1 MSGHVPHVRYVP
13 VRGMY
18 FSGGEAMAMNDQDNV
33 RKEKKGKSGRRF
45 FGGFC
50 VGLFTALF
58 LIAGLGTGYLMLYG
72 FRFSIDEEELALAIK
87 EKTEIQAR
95 QELPGLLKQFGDQ
108 IPVLV
113 EDMIP
118 AEVTL
123 DFGQAR
129 IELPPDAIA
138 AIKQE
143 LGRLTRDSVNQQLK
157 KLDLEQYADS
167 LATMAYDLVKTTLET
182 EVRGRT
188 FRIQAN
194 RWMSI
199 PVTVL
204 AK

>member
-1 MSGHVPHVRYVP
+1 MCQD
-13 VRGMY
+13 MY
-18 FSGGEAMAMNDQDNV
+18 FSGGEAMNDNEMKDKNDRNDRTN
-33 RKEKKGKSGRRF
+33 RKDRKDRRF
-45 FGGFC
+45 FAGLC
-50 VGLFTALF
+50 VGLCTALF
-58 LIAGLGTGYLMLYG
+58 IITCIGTSYVMLCG

-87 EKTEIQAR
+87 EKTKVQVK
-95 QELPGLLKQFGDQ
+95 QELPGLLQQFEDQ

-118 AEVTL
+118 AEVSFDL
-123 DFGQAR
+123 GQAR

-143 LGRLTRDSVNQQLK
+143 LGRLTRDSVNLQLK
-157 KLDLEQYADS
+157 KLDLDQYADS
-167 LATMAYDLVKTTLET
+167 LANMAYDLVKTTLET

>member
-1 MSGHVPHVRYVP
+1 
-13 VRGMY
+13 
-18 FSGGEAMAMNDQDNV
+18 MNDKV
-33 RKEKKGKSGRRF
+33 KKDRRF
-45 FGGFC
+45 FAGLC
-50 VGLFTALF
+50 VGLCAALF
-58 LIAGLGTGYLMLYG
+58 IIACLGTGYVMLYG

-87 EKTEIQAR
+87 EKTEIQAK
-95 QELPGLLKQFGDQ
+95 QELPGLLQQFEDQ

-118 AEVTL
+118 AEVSL
-123 DFGQAR
+123 DLGQAR
-129 IELPPDAIA
+129 IELPPEAIA

-143 LGRLTRDSVNQQLK
+143 LGQLTRDSVNLQLK
-157 KLDLEQYADS
+157 KLDLDQYANS
-167 LATMAYDLVKTTLET
+167 LANMAYDLVKTTLET

>member
-1 MSGHVPHVRYVP
+1 M
-13 VRGMY
+13 
-18 FSGGEAMAMNDQDNV
+18 Q
-33 RKEKKGKSGRRF
+33 
-45 FGGFC
+45 
-50 VGLFTALF
+50 
-58 LIAGLGTGYLMLYG
+58 
-72 FRFSIDEEELALAIK
+72 
-87 EKTEIQAR
+87 
-95 QELPGLLKQFGDQ
+95 QFEDQ

-118 AEVTL
+118 AEVSL
-123 DFGQAR
+123 DLGQAR
-129 IELPPDAIA
+129 IELPPEAIA

-143 LGRLTRDSVNQQLK
+143 LGKLTRDSVNLQLK
-157 KLDLEQYADS
+157 KLDLDQYANS
-167 LATMAYDLVKTTLET
+167 LANMAYDLVKTTLET

>member
-1 MSGHVPHVRYVP
+1 MNGN
-13 VRGMY
+13 
-18 FSGGEAMAMNDQDNV
+18 GE
-33 RKEKKGKSGRRF
+33 KGKKERKGRRF
-45 FGGFC
+45 FAGFC
-50 VGLFTALF
+50 VGLCVALF
-58 LIAGLGTGYLMLYG
+58 IIIGLGTGYLMLYG

-87 EKTEIQAR
+87 EKTEVQAK
-95 QELPGLLKQFGDQ
+95 QELPGLLQQFGDQ
-108 IPVLV
+108 IPMLV

-118 AEVTL
+118 AEVSL
-123 DFGQAR
+123 DLGQAR

-157 KLDLEQYADS
+157 QLDLDQYVGS
-167 LATMAYDLVKTTLET
+167 LAAMAYDLVKTTLET

>member
-1 MSGHVPHVRYVP
+1 
-13 VRGMY
+13 
-18 FSGGEAMAMNDQDNV
+18 MAMNDQDNV
-33 RKEKKGKSGRRF
+33 RKEKKGNSGRRF